1 MCVSHYPI
9 GILVENL
16 IVDRL
21 LSRDETTRDEGKA
34 MKNLLATDIT
44 FSQMENLDRFMFGW
58 LDYALFILLLLVSI
72 LIGVYFGFFSKQDS
86 TTEYFLGGK
95 RMGCF
100 PVAMSIIASHISGIS
115 LLGIPTEVFH
125 YGTQYAVCVFTSIFT
140 ALITCYIFLPVFYKL
155 QLTSTFE
162 YLEIRFT
169 RPIRILSSMLFTV
182 SLFMYLPIVIYVPAI
197 AFAQVSNL
205 SVHTITPVLCIV
217 CIIYTSIGGL
227 KAVVWSDTIQFS
239 VTVGGLFAVLVLGI
253 LSVGSVEEVWRIS
266 GEGGHLIFFD
276 MNPSPFARNTFWSM
290 AIGMTVI
297 WLANIGIHPGT
308 VQRFL
313 SVPREID
320 AKHGIAITAVG
331 LIIVKLICVFTG
343 LIMFAKYHDCDP
355 FLTKSISRTDQT
367 LPYYVMD
374 VAGHLPGLPGLFLAG
389 LVSAALATM
398 SASLNTVSGTI
409 YEDFIKRWIPDSP
422 KKEAMAANIMKGI
435 VVITGA
441 ISVGLVFLV
450 ERLGSVF
457 QIGVSMRGVTDG
469 PSLGL
474 FVLGVLVP
482 WANAKGA
489 LFGGCVGLISML
501 WLVGGAQWHTVHNR
515 IKYDSLP
522 TSVDGCPYPLNQTS
536 STATTPTWTD
546 SAEEPMILF
555 QISFMYYNLIGAVIV
570 VVVGTIASFVFGVNL
585 EDVDPDH
592 ITPMMKR
599 FLPSRRYT
607 EVSLREAPL
616 SLDVAPEKTK

>member
-1 MCVSHYPI
+1 M
-9 GILVENL
+9 ENPF
-16 IVDRL
+16 
-21 LSRDETTRDEGKA
+21 
-34 MKNLLATDIT
+34 ATNIT
-44 FSQMENLDRFMFGW
+44 FSQEAETLDRFMFGW
-58 LDYALFILLLLVSI
+58 FDYTLFSLLLLVSV

-125 YGTQYAVCVFTSIFT
+125 HGTQYAACVFTAIFT
-140 ALITCYIFLPVFYKL
+140 SVITSYIFLPVFYKL

-162 YLEIRFT
+162 YLEVRFA
-169 RPIRILSSMLFTV
+169 RPVRILSSVLFTV
-182 SLFMYLPIVIYVPAI
+182 SLFTYLPIVVYVPAL

-205 SVHTITPVLCIV
+205 SVHAITPILCIV

-239 VTVGGLFAVLVLGI
+239 VTVGGLFSVLVLGI
-253 LSVGSVEEVWRIS
+253 MSVGSVGEVWRIS
-266 GEGGHLIFFD
+266 GEGGRLIFFD
-276 MNPSPFARNTFWSM
+276 MDPSPFARNTFWGM
-290 AIGMTVI
+290 TIGMTTI
-297 WLANIGIHPGT
+297 WIGHLGIHPGT

-320 AKHGIAITAVG
+320 AKHGLAITAVG
-331 LIIVKLICVFTG
+331 MIIVKLICVFTG

-409 YEDFIKRWIPDSP
+409 YEDFIKPWIPDSP
-422 KKEAMAANIMKGI
+422 KKEVTAANIMKGI
-435 VVITGA
+435 VGIAGA

-450 ERLGSVF
+450 ERLGPVF
-457 QIGVSMRGVTDG
+457 QIAVSTRGITDG

-474 FVLGVLVP
+474 FVLGMLVP
-482 WANAKGA
+482 WANTKGA

-501 WLVGGAQWHTVHNR
+501 WLVGGTQWYTMQDR

-522 TSVDGCPYPLNQTS
+522 TSVAGCPYPLNQTF
-536 STATTPTWTD
+536 STTIRPTWMNSD
-546 SAEEPMILF
+546 EEPMILF
-555 QISFMYYNLIGAVIV
+555 QISFIYYILIGAGIV
-570 VVVGTIASFVFGVNL
+570 VIVGTIASYFFGVDL
-585 EDVDPDH
+585 EGVDPDH
-592 ITPMMKR
+592 ITPIMKR
-599 FLPSRRYT
+599 FLPSRKYA
-607 EVSLREAPL
+607 EVSLREIPP
-616 SLDVAPEKTK
+616 SLDITLEKTCK

>member
-1 MCVSHYPI
+1 M
-9 GILVENL
+9 ENP
-16 IVDRL
+16 
-21 LSRDETTRDEGKA
+21 
-34 MKNLLATDIT
+34 LATGIPFNQT
-44 FSQMENLDRFMFGW
+44 GNLDRFVFGW
-58 LDYALFILLLLVSI
+58 LDYTLFSLLLLVSV

-125 YGTQYAVCVFTSIFT
+125 YGSQYAACVVTSILT
-140 ALITCYIFLPVFYKL
+140 AVVTSYLFLPVFYKL

-162 YLEIRFT
+162 YLEIRFA
-169 RPIRILSSMLFTV
+169 RSVRILSSALFTI
-182 SLFMYLPIVIYVPAI
+182 SLFTYLPIVIYVPAL
-197 AFAQVSNL
+197 AFAQVSDL
-205 SVHTITPVLCIV
+205 SIHAITPLLCIV
-217 CIIYTSIGGL
+217 CIFYTSIGGL

-239 VTVGGLFAVLVLGI
+239 VTVCGLFAVLVLGI
-253 LSVGSVEEVWRIS
+253 SSVGSVQQVWRIS
-266 GEGGHLIFFD
+266 SEGGRLVFFNMD
-276 MNPSPFARNTFWSM
+276 PSPLARNTFWSM
-290 AIGMTVI
+290 AVGMTVI
-297 WLANIGIHPGT
+297 WLGHLGIHPGT

-331 LIIVKLICVFTG
+331 MIVVKLICVFTG

-409 YEDFIKRWIPDSP
+409 YEDFINLRIPESP
-422 KKEAMAANIMKGI
+422 EKEAMAANIMKGI
-435 VVITGA
+435 VVVAGV

-457 QIGVSMRGVTDG
+457 QIAVSTRGITDG
-469 PSLGL
+469 PLLGL
-474 FVLGVLVP
+474 FMLGMLVP
-482 WANAKGA
+482 WANARGT
-489 LFGGCVGLISML
+489 LFGGYVGLISML
-501 WLVGGAQWHTVHNR
+501 WLVGGAQWHTIHNR
-515 IKYDSLP
+515 IKYNALP
-522 TSVDGCPYPLNQTS
+522 TSIDGCPLNQTLS
-536 STATTPTWTD
+536 SVTTPTVSSWIDD
-546 SAEEPMILF
+546 SSEEPMILF
-555 QISFMYYNLIGAVIV
+555 QISFMYYNMIGAIIV
-570 VVVGTIASFVFGVNL
+570 VVVGTIASYVFGVDL
-585 EDVDPDH
+585 ESVDPDH

-599 FLPSRRYT
+599 FLPSRRYAR
-607 EVSLREAPL
+607 VSLRNVP
-616 SLDVAPEKTK
+616 LDVAPEKIK